1 MEIILLEKIR
11 NLGGIGEVARVK
23 GGYARNYL
31 IPYGKALFANEANLI
46 KIKDLKAEL
55 EQKAQVA
62 LEAAQARAD
71 QITKLNNVI
80 LKVKATE
87 DGKLFG
93 AISTHMIVDALA
105 ARGVEVKRSEIVLP
119 QGAIRQ
125 VGEFTVQL
133 LLHTDLVAPLTLK
146 VEPLS

>member
-11 NLGGIGEVARVK
+11 NLGGIGEVVRVK

-31 IPYGKALFANEANLI
+31 IPYGKALFANKANLA
-46 KIKDLKAEL
+46 KINDLKEGL
-55 EQKAQVA
+55 EKKAQEV
-62 LEAAQARAD
+62 LAAAKVRAD
-71 QITKLNNVI
+71 QINQLKDLTI
-80 LKVKATE
+80 KVKATE

-93 AISTHMIVDALA
+93 AITTHMVVDALA

-125 VGEFTVQL
+125 IGDFTLQI
-133 LLHTDLVAPLTLK
+133 LLHTDLTASLNLK
-146 VEPLS
+146 VEALG